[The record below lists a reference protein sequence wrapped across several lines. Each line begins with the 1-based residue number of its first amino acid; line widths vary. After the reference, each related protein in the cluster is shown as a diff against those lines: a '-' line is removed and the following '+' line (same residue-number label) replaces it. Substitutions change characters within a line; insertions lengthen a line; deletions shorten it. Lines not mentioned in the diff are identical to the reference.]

1 MPSAKK
7 ILIVD
12 DSDAVRAVIRNLL
25 VRSSDLHVCG
35 EAADGVDAIEKAR
48 ELKPDVVLLDLA
60 MPKLNG
66 AAAASVLRKL
76 LPRMRIIVFTMY
88 EDAVGTLAA
97 AVGVDLVVS
106 KPDGIHNLVQKVH
119 NLLDACYAVDRADL
133 A

>member
-1 MPSAKK
+1 MVSMPSRKP
-7 ILIVD
+7 L
-12 DSDAVRAVIRNLL
+12 
-25 VRSSDLHVCG
+25 
-35 EAADGVDAIEKAR
+35 

-66 AAAASVLRKL
+66 AAMASVLRKL

-106 KPDGIHNLVQKVH
+106 KHDGIHNLVQKVH
-119 NLLDACYAVDRADL
+119 NLLDARYAADRADL

>member
-1 MPSAKK
+1 MPSAKN

-25 VRSSDLHVCG
+25 ERSSDLHVCG

-119 NLLDACYAVDRADL
+119 NLLDARYAVDRADL